1 MTLRLRNLIIK
12 TIDKSSIVANNQLV
26 HDLALSYAGN
36 GFIEAKDLKLIA
48 RMYSM
53 TSDLLKTNHMKKRAQ
68 DVFCH
73 SSGFNFL
80 KNNRICQNRTTEHKT
95 SVRAISR
102 HIKGYLKNAN

>member
-1 MTLRLRNLIIK
+1 M
-12 TIDKSSIVANNQLV
+12 
-26 HDLALSYAGN
+26 HDLALSFAGN
-36 GFIEAKDLKLIA
+36 GFAEAKDLKLIA
-48 RMYSM
+48 QMYSM

-95 SVRAISR
+95 SVRAISG
-102 HIKGYLKNAN
+102 HIKGLFEKCQLNFVEMLVPIRTGDYLVENAPLHF